1 MQVVLLERVEKLG
14 QMGEIVKVKDGF
26 ARNFLL
32 PRKKALRAT
41 KENIARFEKEKAQL
55 EARNLT
61 LKKEAEGVAKT
72 LDKQTF
78 VILRQAGETGM
89 LYGSVSTRDIAD
101 AVTAG
106 GTSLDRNQIVLD
118 KPMKTLGLH
127 DVKVALHPEVR
138 VGITVNVARTAEEAE
153 RQARGE
159 NVLKTEAE
167 QARAEAEAMFDN
179 PDAGKGLDG
188 DEEEAPAAEAKPK
201 KEKKAA
207 AEKPAKA
214 DAEPADEKSAAKKKK
229 KKEE

>member
-14 QMGEIVKVKDGF
+14 QMGDIVKVKDGF
-26 ARNFLL
+26 ARNYLL

-41 KENIARFEKEKAQL
+41 KDNIARFEKEKAQL

-61 LKKEAEGVAKT
+61 AKKDAEGVAKT

-101 AVTAG
+101 VVTAG
-106 GTSLDRNQIVLD
+106 GVSVNRNQVILD

-159 NVLKTEAE
+159 NVLATEAE

-201 KEKKAA
+201 KEKKAKA
-207 AEKPAKA
+207 EPSESADEKPA
-214 DAEPADEKSAAKKKK
+214 AKKTK
-229 KKEE
+229 KKE